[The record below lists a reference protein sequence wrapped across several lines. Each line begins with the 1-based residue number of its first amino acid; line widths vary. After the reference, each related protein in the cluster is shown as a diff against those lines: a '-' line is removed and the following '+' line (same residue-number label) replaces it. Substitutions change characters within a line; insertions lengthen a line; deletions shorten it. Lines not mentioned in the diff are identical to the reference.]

1 MKELTVGEILN
12 LLNGKSTTA
21 RLPKLLID
29 YWYMMYGRE
38 IVKDD
43 VVSGD
48 ILDTAG
54 CEEQL

>member
-21 RLPKLLID
+21 RLPKLVVD

-38 IVKDD
+38 IVKDN

-48 ILDTAG
+48 ILDTTG
-54 CEEQL
+54 SEE

>member
-29 YWYMMYGRE
+29 YWYRMYGRE
-38 IVKDD
+38 IAKDD

-48 ILDTAG
+48 ILDTTG
-54 CEEQL
+54 CEE